1 VKVVVAGACSRA
13 GKTAAA
19 VSVLHACAPQSMV
32 ALKFTTTDDVFE
44 KCPRGTPCLVCDID
58 VPYRLVTDEPTLRQS
73 GTDTDRLA
81 AAGARQVIW
90 AIAKR
95 NAGEAA
101 WQKVAA
107 DAGHDLVIE
116 GSTVVEW
123 AAPDLLIFV
132 VHPFLAIDRWKP
144 TSGPLLRRADVVVVN
159 RPAGE
164 EREPAAEV
172 MAEIA
177 RHRPAADAR
186 IADVTRPLAEWAP
199 EWAERLIL

>member
-1 VKVVVAGACSRA
+1 MAGACSRA

-19 VSVLHACAPQSMV
+19 VSVLRARPPQSTT

-58 VPYRLVTDEPTLRQS
+58 VPYRLVTDEPTLRQA

-81 AAGARQVIW
+81 AAGARRVIW
-90 AIAKR
+90 AIVKR
-95 NAGEAA
+95 AAVLQA
-101 WQKVAA
+101 WQKVAE
-107 DAGHDLVIE
+107 DAGDDIVIE

-132 VHPFLAIDRWKP
+132 VHPFLAPDRWKP

-159 RPAGE
+159 RPAAE
-164 EREPAAEV
+164 TREPAAEV

-177 RHRPAADAR
+177 RHRPIADVR
-186 IADVTRPLAEWAP
+186 IVDVTRPFVEWAP